1 MNTTNLNL
9 PKLSMLGASLLV
21 TGMLSG
27 SIVMA
32 NESASGSATGSGHGH
47 STTSGGG
54 TSSHGSMHMDDCPD
68 DLKEGDECPEGWKP
82 EGSGQNMPEQGSDSY
97 GGEGGSGGMDTGTG
111 TGTGGSATGGSTGGG
126 SGSSSG
132 TGTAQ

>member
-32 NESASGSATGSGHGH
+32 NESASGSTTGSHGH
-47 STTSGGG
+47 STTSGGS
-54 TSSHGSMHMDDCPD
+54 TSGHGSMHMDCPD

-82 EGSGQNMPEQGSDSY
+82 ESSGQNMPEQGSDSY

-111 TGTGGSATGGSTGGG
+111 GSTTGGSTGGG
-126 SGSSSG
+126 SGSSSDNG
-132 TGTAQ
+132 TSQ